1 MPYTSRTWPMG
12 AAMLQYSPTLPD
24 GTSVQDADR
33 SVWDRVFAELVHEGF
48 DHVDFTDSWLRPGDL
63 SPERL
68 AELKSA
74 LDEAGLA
81 VTAISVV
88 RRSVIAPDPQV
99 AQENFD
105 YALRTIDAVKYLGSS
120 VLSIGL
126 HMPLTEEQKR
136 AHWFWL
142 VDGHKDPENDSATW
156 NLAVERLRQIS
167 DAAAIQGINV
177 SLEMYEDTYVGTA
190 DSAVRLVKDIDRS
203 NCGLNPDI
211 GNIVRLHREIES
223 PESMLAKMLPYTN
236 YWHIKNYLRDYD
248 PATGAYFSAPAPLS
262 SGFISYRRA
271 IEMALDAGF
280 DGPICLENYGGDGLS
295 VCAQNREYLRGILE
309 FHLGA

>member
-1 MPYTSRTWPMG
+1 MG
-12 AAMLQYSPTLPD
+12 AAMLQYGATLPD

-33 SVWDRVFAELVHEGF
+33 SVWDKVFAELVHEGF

-63 SPERL
+63 SPDRL
-68 AELKSA
+68 AELKSS
-74 LDEAGLA
+74 LDDAGLG

-99 AQENFD
+99 AQDNFD

-126 HMPLTEEQKR
+126 HMPLTDEQKQ

-142 VDGHKDPENDSATW
+142 VDGHKDPADDPDTW
-156 NLAVERLRQIS
+156 ALAVERLQKIS

-190 DSAVRLVKDIDRS
+190 DSAVQLVKDIDRS

-271 IEMALDAGF
+271 IEMALEVGF

-295 VCAQNREYLRGILE
+295 VCAQNREYLRGILK
-309 FHLGA
+309 FNLGA